1 MLHKLASLSKSI
13 FPSRKS
19 ATVHHPSPNK
29 QIPVY
34 TGLKDFA
41 RGVNKLAKMYGDVP
55 VFLSVRDDVAPFGIA
70 LLETGILEG
79 KDAIVFYAGKS
90 EKEGRAN
97 EN

>member
-1 MLHKLASLSKSI
+1 MLHKLESLCKSI
-13 FPSRKS
+13 FPPRKS
-19 ATVHHPSPNK
+19 ATVYHL
-29 QIPVY
+29 PVY

-55 VFLSVRDDVAPFGIA
+55 VFLSVRDNVAPFGIA
-70 LLETGILEG
+70 FLESNGVLEG